1 MSVVCVD
8 KNLVGRHELT
18 DEQWDVIQELLNA
31 NPDKRGRPSKIGD
44 RQFINAVLYIQAV
57 GCPWRDLP
65 TQYGP
70 WKTIFNRFSRWSAN
84 GLWAALFESMRD
96 ALDNESVGSLV
107 DGSIVRAHQDSC
119 GGRGGPSENLIG
131 RSRGGPSTKIH
142 AVTTLEGLPL
152 HVQFS
157 AGQEHDVKNAASLIP
172 HIKGEAFIADKGYD
186 SNSLIADIEAAGKQ
200 AVISSSKARKEAR
213 QIDEALYGHRYK
225 VEVFFHRI
233 KRKRRVATRYEKTAR
248 NYKAFVHLACG
259 MLWLAAGF
267 LA

>member
-1 MSVVCVD
+1 MVNATGE
-8 KNLVGRHELT
+8 KLLGRHELT
-18 DEQWDVIQELLNA
+18 DDQWGIIQELLA
-31 NPDKRGRPSKIGD
+31 VNPDRRGRPSKKGD

-57 GCPWRDLP
+57 GCAWRDLP

-70 WKTIFNRFSRWSAN
+70 WKSVFNRFSRWSEN
-84 GLWAALFESMRD
+84 GFWQALFDSTRD
-96 ALDNESVGSLV
+96 ALVSESVGSLV

-142 AVTTLEGLPL
+142 AVTTLCGLPL
-152 HVQFS
+152 HVELS
-157 AGQEHDVKNAASLIP
+157 AGQEHDVKNAVNLIP
-172 HIKGEAFIADKGYD
+172 HIKGNAFIADKGYD
-186 SNSLIADIEAAGKQ
+186 SNSLIASIEAAGKE
-200 AVISSSKARKEAR
+200 AIIGSSKARKEAR
-213 QIDEALYGHRYK
+213 KIDDALYGHRYK
-225 VEVFFHRI
+225 VEIFFHDI
-233 KRKRRVATRYEKTAR
+233 KRKRRIATRYEKTAR